1 MSRMCSDAN
10 TAKENKQMKT
20 EVMLSRK
27 LQLIMTCHHDVPVPL
42 CRLKVLFEISLFF
55 ALLLCAEETG
65 CQIICGAKTT
75 LMVKG
80 YMRDESYVLS
90 AQWQSFAIFL
100 IVKNF
105 IKIQAALQNMA
116 ANGITVPEFLQ
127 SLALALYLQLY
138 VCTLNAFLLC
148 APIPMASMP
157 FPALPTLSGQDSFK
171 SKKVQKSE
179 FAPYSNLP

>member
-1 MSRMCSDAN
+1 
-10 TAKENKQMKT
+10 
-20 EVMLSRK
+20 
-27 LQLIMTCHHDVPVPL
+27 
-42 CRLKVLFEISLFF
+42 
-55 ALLLCAEETG
+55 
-65 CQIICGAKTT
+65 
-75 LMVKG
+75 
-80 YMRDESYVLS
+80 MRDESYVLS

-148 APIPMASMP
+148 ALTPMASMP
-157 FPALPTLSGQDSFK
+157 FPAQPTLSGQDSFK